1 MVVSPVVARRIVPLI
16 IVLSVV
22 LSACSNPLIGTWS
35 GSCAARQGDA
45 GAQLSFTFKDENKV
59 TVFEEGEVYGGT
71 YHRKGDRLTL
81 EVDPWS
87 GSARFEQARSEMTLE
102 YEDAPAYTCTLNRVK
117 AFSL

>member
-1 MVVSPVVARRIVPLI
+1 M
-16 IVLSVV
+16 
-22 LSACSNPLIGTWS
+22 
-35 GSCAARQGDA
+35 
-45 GAQLSFTFKDENKV
+45 
-59 TVFEEGEVYGGT
+59 YGGT

-87 GSARFEQARSEMTLE
+87 GSARFAQARSEMTLE

>member
-1 MVVSPVVARRIVPLI
+1 MVVSSVVERRIVPVVI
-16 IVLSVV
+16 GLSLV

-35 GSCAARQGDA
+35 GSCAAGQGDA
-45 GAQLSFTFKDENKV
+45 TAQLSFTFKDENKV
-59 TVFEEGEVYGGT
+59 TVSEEGDVYGGT

-87 GSARFEQARSEMTLE
+87 GAASFEQVRSEMTLE
-102 YEDAPAYTCTLNRVK
+102 YENAPAYTCTLSRVK